1 MERLPTDYKLT
12 ESNAWNYFK
21 ITEDP
26 QEFRILTSPILGYEY
41 FAVDGDTARPVRQK
55 EPFDGIPSDSRDWN
69 APKEF
74 RAFVVWNHTA
84 SKLQVMEITQ
94 QSIKKE
100 ILKYVK
106 DSENWGDPKRYD
118 LRIWKTG
125 KGKETRYTL
134 TALPKSKFESEE
146 LYKAAIEDA
155 TKINL
160 PALYEWADPF
170 KPF

>member
-1 MERLPTDYKLT
+1 MTRLPENYKFQ
-12 ESNAWNYFK
+12 ESTWWNYFK
-21 ITEDP
+21 ITEEP
-26 QEFRILTSPILGYEY
+26 QEFRILTSPIVGYEY

-55 EPFDGIPSDSRDWN
+55 TPFESIPEDSRDGN

-74 RAFVVWNHTA
+74 RAFVVWNHNLT
-84 SKLQVMEITQ
+84 KLQIMEITQ

-106 DSENWGDPKRYD
+106 DSENWWDPKKYD
-118 LRIWKTG
+118 LRIVKSG
-125 KGKETRYTL
+125 KGKETRYSV
-134 TALPKSKFESEE
+134 TALPKSKFESDE
-146 LYKAAIEDA
+146 LYNAALQDA

-160 PALYEWADPF
+160 PALYDGDDPF